1 MAGLRTAS
9 TEEVARLLEYARWK
23 NRPFLK
29 MDCEAELTRRQV
41 QGRTEEDRR
50 DARRAE
56 RYMATRPRG
65 EWAANG

>member
-50 DARRAE
+50 VSILTGPGGPVLRSTDQ
-56 RYMATRPRG
+56 
-65 EWAANG
+65 